1 MYGAR
6 SVPEMSRTGRH
17 RAGLPPDA
25 AGGSSTSEDIEAR
38 LLGQRRSMRPREV
51 SAKASVSLVSARK
64 LWHALGFPKA
74 GDEDTVFTDA
84 DLTALRSVATLVREG
99 AFDEPTALA
108 MTRAFARTTDRLA
121 VWQTQLVAESMGER
135 ASSPG
140 TRAVPDPV
148 TARAAARKLA
158 DLADDLEPL
167 LIYAWR
173 RHLAAAVLR
182 MLSDSEPA
190 QHDSGVVRCVGFAD
204 LVAFTHLVRHVS
216 ERELAQMVQRF
227 DALASD
233 VVTAHSGRVIKTVG
247 DEVFFVA
254 MGAGPAAAIGLD
266 LVQAMAED
274 DLLPDVRVGMASG
287 HVVSRLGDVFG
298 TTVNRASRLT
308 AAARPGTVLVDDALA
323 ASLTILS
330 GFEMSPMRRRTLRG
344 IGPVTPWTLRRADP
358 NGRRAMMGVDAAGDD
373 GGNVADNDREI
384 RGVWPMSELSSPTRP
399 LVRITRHGPG
409 GHIAELALD
418 RPEAMNAVSTQ
429 MARELGSACEELSAD
444 PGVSVV
450 LVTSTS
456 PKAFCVGADLK
467 ERHAFTDADLMA
479 QRPLARA
486 AYSGVLNLPMPTIA
500 VVEGFALG
508 GGLEI
513 ALSCDLIIAGSG
525 AVVGLPEVSVG
536 VIPGGGGTQLLTR
549 RIGWSRAAGMI
560 FTARRMSAAGA
571 AALGVVDEVL
581 AAGHALQRGLELAA
595 QIAANSPVG
604 LRQAKRAMR
613 LGGDVDL
620 ATGLEV
626 EDGCWRA
633 TAFSSDRAE
642 GVAAFAEKRPAR
654 WSGHEAED
662 GSTMRS

>member
-1 MYGAR
+1 MKQA
-6 SVPEMSRTGRH
+6 GRH
-17 RAGLPPDA
+17 RAGPPPDP

-38 LLGQRRSMRPREV
+38 LLGQWRSMRPREV
-51 SAKASVSLVSARK
+51 SAKASVSLTSARK

-74 GDEDTVFTDA
+74 EDEDTVFTDA

-99 AFDEPTALA
+99 ALDEPTALA
-108 MTRAFARTTDRLA
+108 ITRAFARTTEDLA
-121 VWQTQLVAESMGER
+121 AWQTQLVTESIGER
-135 ASSPG
+135 ASSPDL
-140 TRAVPDPV
+140 RVVPEPV

-167 LIYAWR
+167 LVYAWR
-173 RHLAAAVLR
+173 RHLAAAVSR
-182 MLSDSEPA
+182 MLSDSEMA
-190 QHDSGVVRCVGFAD
+190 QPYSGVVRCVGFAD
-204 LVAFTHLVRHVS
+204 LVAFTDLVRHFS
-216 ERELAQMVQRF
+216 ERQLAQMVQRF
-227 DALASD
+227 DTLASD
-233 VVTAHSGRVIKTVG
+233 VVTAHGGRVIKTVG
-247 DEVFFVA
+247 AEVLFVA
-254 MGAGPAAAIGLD
+254 MGPGPAAATGLD
-266 LVQAMAED
+266 LVRAMAGD

-308 AAARPGTVLVDDALA
+308 ALARPGTVLVDDALA
-323 ASLTILS
+323 ASLRRVS
-330 GFEMSPMRRRTLRG
+330 GFEMSPMRRRTQRR
-344 IGPVTPWTLRRADP
+344 IGPVTSWTLSRAHP
-358 NGRRAMMGVDAAGDD
+358 AGRRGMMGVDGARDD
-373 GGNVADNDREI
+373 GSVADDDGEI
-384 RGVWPMSELSSPTRP
+384 RGVWSMSELSSPTRP
-399 LVRITRHGPG
+399 LVTITRHGPG

-429 MARELGSACEELSAD
+429 MARDLSTACEELSAD
-444 PGVSVV
+444 LGVRVV

-479 QRPLARA
+479 QRPVARA

-549 RIGWSRAAGMI
+549 RIGWSRASGMI
-560 FTARRMSAAGA
+560 FTARRMPAAEA

-581 AAGHALQRGLELAA
+581 EAGTALERGLQLAA

-613 LGGDVDL
+613 LGSDVDL

-654 WSGHEAED
+654 WSAVAAED